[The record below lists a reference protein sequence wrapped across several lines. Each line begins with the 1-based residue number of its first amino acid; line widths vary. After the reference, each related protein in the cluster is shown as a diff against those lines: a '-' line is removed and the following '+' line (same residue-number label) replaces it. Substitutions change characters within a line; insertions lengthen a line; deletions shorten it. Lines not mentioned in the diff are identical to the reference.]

1 MSGIYADSMAS
12 DQWPAPRPDRRRPPP
27 SPTDPEAAPERSVL
41 VLHPHWK
48 VLVGP
53 VILGVLLI
61 AAGVAVSV
69 VIPPGSDAG
78 TGRLV
83 VLAVVVVLL
92 LIAVVRPV
100 LRWKTTTYELTSGRL
115 RVREGILT
123 RRGRDIPLTRISDVS
138 FTRGPLDRL
147 VGAGRLVVE
156 SPGEHGQ
163 IVLTDIPQVERVQ
176 AILFELVEEER
187 HGDDR

>member
-1 MSGIYADSMAS
+1 M
-12 DQWPAPRPDRRRPPP
+12 
-27 SPTDPEAAPERSVL
+27 L

-156 SPGEHGQ
+156 SAGEHGQ

>member
-1 MSGIYADSMAS
+1 MSMAL
-12 DQWPAPRPDRRRPPP
+12 DEWP
-27 SPTDPEAAPERSVL
+27 SGQDPGMESGPERSVL

-53 VILGVLLI
+53 VILGVVVVAAAI
-61 AAGVAVSV
+61 AVAVA
-69 VIPPGSDAG
+69 IPAGPDAR
-78 TGRLV
+78 TERLADLV
-83 VLAVVVVLL
+83 VAVLL
-92 LIAVVRPV
+92 LLIVVVRPL

-115 RVREGILT
+115 RVREGIVA

-138 FTRGPLDRL
+138 FTRSLLDRL

-163 IVLTDIPQVERVQ
+163 IVLADIPQVERVQ
-176 AILFELVEEER
+176 AILFDLVEQEQ
-187 HGDDR
+187 HGAGPEDRPVDGY

>member
-1 MSGIYADSMAS
+1 MAS
-12 DQWPAPRPDRRRPPP
+12 DEWPAPRPDRRPPAG
-27 SPTDPEAAPERSVL
+27 PEATPERSVL

-53 VILGVLLI
+53 AVLGVLVV
-61 AAGVAVSV
+61 AAAVTVAL
-69 VIPPGSDAG
+69 VIPAGPHAG
-78 TGRLV
+78 TERLV
-83 VLAVVVVLL
+83 VLVVAVVLL
-92 LIAVVRPV
+92 LIVVVRPV

-123 RRGRDIPLTRISDVS
+123 RRGRDIPLARISDVS
-138 FTRGPLDRL
+138 FTRSLLDRL

-176 AILFELVEEER
+176 AILFELVEEEQ

>member
-1 MSGIYADSMAS
+1 MAP
-12 DQWPAPRPDRRRPPP
+12 DAWPAGPEPG
-27 SPTDPEAAPERSVL
+27 PEAEPERSVL

-53 VILGVLLI
+53 VILGVLVV
-61 AAGVAVSV
+61 AAAVAVALA
-69 VIPPGSDAG
+69 IPAGPDAG
-78 TGRLV
+78 TARLAI
-83 VLAVVVVLL
+83 LAVAVVLL
-92 LIAVVRPV
+92 LIVVLRPV
-100 LRWKTTTYELTSGRL
+100 LRWKTTTYELTTGRL

-138 FTRGPLDRL
+138 FTRSPLDRL

-176 AILFELVEEER
+176 AILFELVEEEQ